1 MKEQP
6 QVIELCGVYGEMDEE
21 GKKQMVKMAGK
32 FMDVQKILDDER
44 SQSTDENENS
54 RSGNKQ

>member
-6 QVIELCGVYGEMDEE
+6 QVVELRGVYGEMDDE

-32 FMDVQKILDDER
+32 FLDIQKILDDKR
-44 SQSTDENENS
+44 VPSTDNNGNEVS
-54 RSGNKQ
+54 YDT